1 MSLRANPG
9 VDAED
14 LRASLARTMDLADAS
29 PPGGAAAIVFS
40 GGRAASGT
48 IG

>member
-1 MSLRANPG
+1 LSLRADPG

-14 LRASLARTMDLADAS
+14 PRASLARTMDLADAS

>member
-1 MSLRANPG
+1 LFSRANPG

-14 LRASLARTMDLADAS
+14 LRVSLARMMDPVEFL
-29 PPGGAAAIVFS
+29 PPGGAAENALSS
-40 GGRAASGT
+40 GRTASGT